1 MDDVNQLQQPT
12 IEKDQVEYSLE
23 LENVFVGY
31 GKTTVLNNIS
41 FKVKKG
47 NILGVIGNTGA
58 GKSTGI
64 RCMTAQIVPS
74 RGIAK
79 TSGIDVKNQRKVQIR
94 IGYVPQLEYLS
105 LYYDFNAIENALFF
119 GRNFGISDEQIKKY
133 CRELMKILDMDDEE
147 LIKKPIKY
155 LSGGQKKRVSIMIG
169 LINRPEIIFL
179 DEPTTGLDPHLR
191 IEVLNFLYMINQKY
205 NTTIIMVSHD
215 LELVSYCSDVVVF
228 DRGYMVDFG
237 NPREMKKSLPNKG
250 RSIIIE
256 FEKFDLEQREL
267 LDTIEEIKY
276 LLHAG
281 RNTFRIFTKLNKNF
295 KIILR
300 KLEELGI
307 KIKRYRIENSEFLDY
322 FRVNSTY
329 IYPEKVKNLIKAKN
343 KEEEIED
350 E

>member
-1 MDDVNQLQQPT
+1 MEDVNQLQQPP
-12 IEKDQVEYSLE
+12 IEKDQIEYSLE

-74 RGIAK
+74 KGIAK

-179 DEPTTGLDPHLR
+179 DEPMVGVDQKTKEDFYKLLKKFNKELKIT
-191 IEVLNFLYMINQKY
+191 IVLI
-205 NTTIIMVSHD
+205 SHD
-215 LELVSYCSDVVVF
+215 IEMLLSEVSSVICIDRRLVCHDSPA
-228 DRGYMVDFG
+228 DFL
-237 NPREMKKSLPNKG
+237 KDTKSSKLFGGEIN
-250 RSIIIE
+250 IIAH
-256 FEKFDLEQREL
+256 KHD
-267 LDTIEEIKY
+267 
-276 LLHAG
+276 H
-281 RNTFRIFTKLNKNF
+281 
-295 KIILR
+295 
-300 KLEELGI
+300 
-307 KIKRYRIENSEFLDY
+307 
-322 FRVNSTY
+322 
-329 IYPEKVKNLIKAKN
+329 
-343 KEEEIED
+343 
-350 E
+350 